1 MALEKLPF
9 SSLFRYEEYQVFTV
23 LKKLAPSEE
32 NLRPE
37 KLNGFIV
44 PPDFYVSKGI
54 DSLELIGET
63 VVETKSTLSF
73 SSLKSM
79 ESYFDAHSL
88 NGYNVLVVF
97 FKKTL
102 SNIPSPKYQNGRQMM
117 FISFEDLRKKAKGR
131 LNIKNEEE
139 YYFGNAKKEDWKDL
153 RNEII
158 EEASGIVSQRN
169 NVLFLGAGVSMSAK
183 MPSWGTLLK
192 NLMGEV
198 KMLKGDSLKAFTEL
212 DTHIYSECGDSN
224 LIMARYLETAI
235 KLSDNNADFI
245 QLIQKNLYSDE
256 HSSDLLTDLALV
268 VKARKVDEVITYNFD
283 DILEQELVNNGL
295 RESKHFASIS
305 RDAEVTDHNNFPI
318 YHVHGII
325 PEHGNAAD
333 TVVFS
338 EAEYHERYRNAYH
351 WSNVEQL
358 HALMRKHCFFVG
370 LSMQDPNLRRLLD
383 IARRMNETDKPSHYA
398 ILQRKQQEKYCRS
411 DQACK
416 YIQVSQSLIDKKK
429 QKDIYDL
436 NYTVLE
442 NIYRELGVNVIWYES
457 HEEIPGLIEQIFGV
471 KQIKYVSTIELKQ
484 KVETQIKQIKDIE
497 NKAPIFK
504 PANIT
509 IDDYINIIE
518 YVQTYGNEFRS
529 LVIECGDV
537 LQELSNRV
545 DYTIPSNLL
554 KLTKDSTKY
563 DNLTGYADLFCK
575 WYDSIKSLQEGGG
588 NNGSNS

>member
-1 MALEKLPF
+1 MQRIPL
-9 SSLFRYEEYQVFTV
+9 SSMDSYEEYQVLTV
-23 LKKLAPSEE
+23 LEKLAPGEG

-37 KLNGFIV
+37 ELKGFVV
-44 PPDFYVSKGI
+44 PPDFYISKGI
-54 DSLELIGET
+54 EVLDLIGET
-63 VVETKSTLSF
+63 VVETKQTLSF
-73 SSLKSM
+73 SAMKSM
-79 ESYFDAHSL
+79 ESYFNTHAI
-88 NGYNVLVVF
+88 NGYNVLVIF
-97 FKKTL
+97 FENTL
-102 SNIPSPKYQNGRQMM
+102 SDIPDIKNVNGRKML
-117 FISFEDLRKKAKGR
+117 FISFDELRKKAKVR
-131 LNIKNEEE
+131 LNLQTEEA
-139 YYFGNAKKEDWKDL
+139 YYLGKAKKRVWKVIRDD
-153 RNEII
+153 II
-158 EEASGIVSQRN
+158 EEAAKVVSENN

-183 MPSWGTLLK
+183 MPSWSSLLK

-224 LIMARYLETAI
+224 LIMGRYLETAI
-235 KLSDNNADFI
+235 RLSDKNADFM
-245 QLIQKNLYSDE
+245 QLIQKNLYSKN

-268 VKARKVDEVITYNFD
+268 VKSRKVDEVITYNFD

-295 RESKHFASIS
+295 KESIHFTSIA
-305 RDAEVTDHNNFPI
+305 RDAEVTDHNNLPI

-325 PEHGNAAD
+325 PEQGNVAD

-338 EAEYHERYRNAYH
+338 ETEYHERYRNAYH

-383 IARRMNETDKPSHYA
+383 IARRMNATDKPSHYA
-398 ILQRKQQEKYCRS
+398 ILPRKQQEKYCLS

-416 YIQVSQSLIDKKK
+416 YIQVSQSLIDKQK

-471 KQIKYVSTIELKQ
+471 KRIRFVSTTELKQ
-484 KVETQIKQIKDIE
+484 KVEAQIKRIKEIE
-497 NKAPIFK
+497 NKAPKFTK
-504 PANIT
+504 ANLT
-509 IDDYINIIE
+509 LDDYVNFIE
-518 YVQTYGNEFRS
+518 YAQTFGNEYRS
-529 LVIECGDV
+529 LVIECGDI

-545 DYTIPSNLL
+545 DFTIPSNLL
-554 KLTKDSTKY
+554 QLAKDSAKY
-563 DNLTGYADLFCK
+563 DNLNGYADLFSK
-575 WYDSIKSLQEGGG
+575 WYDSIKTLQEKEGK
-588 NNGSNS
+588 